1 MDIQLVATDEEL
13 REFPETESKTDSTV
27 LDKTPSSKSINLT
40 ASDLPKSHHTDLPRI
55 QTSLPDRKSRCKS
68 RRSHRHRSHKSRS
81 KIHIVGH
88 QAVQVQTNDPLYSI
102 REKQWVIRPT
112 HAAYLDWSVDR
123 QPGPPYKAVSPVVGQ
138 PSIGQPT
145 QPIAGPPLPEAA
157 LPMVHQPSHPIPL
170 LLSLRLRPDLNML
183 ARTLSPQALW
193 YVHLGIQIGQNL
205 LN

>member
-55 QTSLPDRKSRCKS
+55 QTSLPDCKSSHKS
-68 RRSHRHRSHKSRS
+68 RRSHRHRSHRSRS
-81 KIHIVGH
+81 KNCIVGC
-88 QAVQVQTNDPLYSI
+88 QAIQTNDPLYPI

-112 HAAYLDWSVDR
+112 HSAYLDWSVDH
-123 QPGPPYKAVSPVVGQ
+123 QPGPLYKAVSPVAGQ
-138 PSIGQPT
+138 HAQPV
-145 QPIAGPPLPEAA
+145 AGPPPAVS
-157 LPMVHQPSHPIPL
+157 PMVHQPSCPDPS
-170 LLSLRLRPDLNML
+170 LLSLHLQPDLNTL

-193 YVHLGIQIGQNL
+193 YIHLGIQIGQNL